1 MRGPRNQVCVP
12 FFVALSVS
20 WNENSCLHPPY
31 RLFSLS
37 HCFVWVISSTS
48 GLEVKYL
55 ILLIW
60 IVFFD
65 MLASK
70 DGTLGQQF
78 PILKMHK
85 TLFIHLI
92 PHLLRTPP
100 TWERELKPKTFKIC
114 LLDLIKTEPAC
125 F

>member
-1 MRGPRNQVCVP
+1 MGKGAIQNKQDVIFYPLSHHLRGPRNQVCVP

-55 ILLIW
+55 ILLI
-60 IVFFD
+60 
-65 MLASK
+65 
-70 DGTLGQQF
+70 
-78 PILKMHK
+78 
-85 TLFIHLI
+85 
-92 PHLLRTPP
+92 
-100 TWERELKPKTFKIC
+100 
-114 LLDLIKTEPAC
+114 
-125 F
+125 